1 VLAFSGVDGGAEQTL
16 HGSDK
21 LAGEGMRQRISK
33 FTVIVDYTVRWWYNC
48 SSINWLK
55 NQLYTKYYRGV
66 YNVA

>member
-1 VLAFSGVDGGAEQTL
+1 MG
-16 HGSDK
+16 
-21 LAGEGMRQRISK
+21 QRISK